1 MVGTVER
8 NGYRFIPGPFQYSA
22 GVGALPGFAIRRVQF
37 TQPVPLAEGFE
48 RIADFLR
55 DQGQPLTA
63 LCACELRSPA
73 QFTDAGFIAF
83 NRQYVGTLQSWGIV
97 QGDANP
103 VARSNVCPEFDKPE
117 APSFCAFSFV
127 APSQVAAGFVIAGS
141 GEAQEGDGPYRDKIV
156 RYGETNP
163 DAVAEKIRFVM
174 RQMEHR
180 MATLDAGWPMVTATQ
195 IYTVHDIH
203 PSLARDIVAKG
214 AASHGITWY
223 FCRPPVIGLEYEMD
237 CRAVFDETILPA

>member
-22 GVGALPGFAIRRVQF
+22 GVGALPGFAIRRVRF

-103 VARSNVCPEFDKPE
+103 VARSNVCPECDKPE
-117 APSFCAFSFV
+117 APSFYAFSFV
-127 APSQVAAGFVIAGS
+127 APSRVAAGFVIAGS
-141 GEAQEGDGPYRDKIV
+141 GEAQEGRW
-156 RYGETNP
+156 
-163 DAVAEKIRFVM
+163 AVSR
-174 RQMEHR
+174 
-180 MATLDAGWPMVTATQ
+180 
-195 IYTVHDIH
+195 
-203 PSLARDIVAKG
+203 
-214 AASHGITWY
+214 
-223 FCRPPVIGLEYEMD
+223 
-237 CRAVFDETILPA
+237 